1 MAKPSLRE
9 VVRETESY
17 IETWQADVGS
27 SNLKI
32 VGKDLGIDVGE
43 EALYAEARDDD
54 GRRAVQISVVK
65 GKFNPKGEVRIIHEN
80 KSGENYSFQIKSYS
94 DQTEFL
100 DAVQQALMQW
110 SSKSNPA
117 VSSASGLLLAGLLGY
132 AIAKRSR

>member
-27 SNLKI
+27 SNLNI
-32 VGKDLGIDVGE
+32 VAKELGIGVGG

-117 VSSASGLLLAGLLGY
+117 VSSASGLLFAGILGY
-132 AIAKRSR
+132 AFAKRTR